1 MGCCVEISKSIR
13 SKSNTIYIIGIC
25 KTIRIYVKSFVFAV
39 KYVFNMTYFSGDYPS
54 ALKLFEKGQT
64 NLPQKRD
71 HDEQCLCGI
80 ARCSLKT
87 GDIRR

>member
-1 MGCCVEISKSIR
+1 
-13 SKSNTIYIIGIC
+13 
-25 KTIRIYVKSFVFAV
+25 
-39 KYVFNMTYFSGDYPS
+39 MTSLSGDYPS

-64 NLPQKRD
+64 NLPQKRE

-87 GDIRR
+87 GDIRRSVLFTKIFDLEFKIKLN

>member
-1 MGCCVEISKSIR
+1 MRNSLNLCKNVNLFKEEQS
-13 SKSNTIYIIGIC
+13 YINKFILL
-25 KTIRIYVKSFVFAV
+25 R
-39 KYVFNMTYFSGDYPS
+39 GDYPS

-64 NLPQKRD
+64 NLPQKKD